1 MLTMLRQFSEVVLA
15 DKLPHA
21 TLQDSRIKTA
31 IQAFLGIAA
40 AVALLVIVIA
50 AFKMVI
56 SRGNA
61 NEVKKSRET
70 IVYATVGLVVAMSA
84 LAIVTFV
91 VGKL

>member
-1 MLTMLRQFSEVVLA
+1 MIDMFKHFASVTLA
-15 DKLPHA
+15 DKLPHT

-31 IQAFLGIAA
+31 IQTFLSIAA
-40 AVALLVIVIA
+40 AIALLIIVIA

-61 NEVKKSRET
+61 NDVKKSRET
-70 IVYATVGLVVAMSA
+70 IIYATVGLVISMTAF
-84 LAIVTFV
+84 AIVTFV